1 MVPPWAGGGI
11 NGGNPGLA
19 TEMVLSG
26 QLGGTSIYHAG
37 DGTANDPHT
46 GLSYEGL
53 SNWIAGNGAATI
65 TSSGY
70 SLQWDTPATQ
80 GIGVVGHT
88 VTGTFNYGGANQGG
102 MAPPGLLGGQSNPAS
117 WVFTPAGPD
126 ANYQTAGVSG
136 ILFHELKLEWD
147 PKEMGV
153 KAAIVIMRPLYFEL
167 PRVTSMF
174 GKRNEIMS
182 SVWAAGVSAGAVNA
196 AIRAADKA
204 WDNSDGELNQY
215 QLGNIFLQSL
225 RTIIQSVGGR
235 VSTQPNYPLTIVRPY
250 STL

>member
-1 MVPPWAGGGI
+1 
-11 NGGNPGLA
+11 
-19 TEMVLSG
+19 
-26 QLGGTSIYHAG
+26 
-37 DGTANDPHT
+37 
-46 GLSYEGL
+46 
-53 SNWIAGNGAATI
+53 
-65 TSSGY
+65 
-70 SLQWDTPATQ
+70 
-80 GIGVVGHT
+80 
-88 VTGTFNYGGANQGG
+88 
-102 MAPPGLLGGQSNPAS
+102 MAPPGLLGGTSNPAS

-126 ANYQTAGVSG
+126 ADYQTAGVNG

-147 PKEMGV
+147 PREMGV

-174 GKRNEIMS
+174 GKTDEIMS
-182 SVWAAGVSAGAVNA
+182 SAWAAGVSAGAVNA
-196 AIRAADKA
+196 SIRAADKA
-204 WDNSDGELNQY
+204 WDNSNGELNQY